1 MSSIELL
8 SSPHRPNSYRSD
20 NHHSV
25 SFEWTEL
32 MSVGTEPSI
41 VRKLGIPSLI
51 LIASICV
58 ALICAS
64 QTSHGADQPA
74 KAAVATHKHTNRLAR
89 ESSPYLLLHAHNPVD
104 WYPWGPEALERAKQE
119 NKPIFLSIGY
129 TSCYWCHVMERQVF
143 ENEEIAAYLN
153 EHFVCIKVD
162 REERPDIDELYM
174 LCLQVYLQLA
184 GSNQGGG
191 WPLSIFLT
199 PEGKPIAGGTYFPP
213 TDMPGRPG
221 FMTILKNVT
230 SAWTERQAD
239 VISTSE
245 LIAKEV
251 KRLSVP
257 QLVLQPVALNSAIV
271 AKSIDAINS
280 SYDPEHGGFDFSKD
294 AADAP
299 KFPIPA
305 RLELLQTIG
314 PFAETAEELMRKLDF
329 TLTRMEQGGIRDHL
343 GGGFHRY
350 STDRIWL
357 VPHFEKM
364 LYDNAQ
370 LASVYTRAYARTSLK
385 SFRQVAE
392 STLDFLLRDLLDP
405 EGGFH
410 SALDAET
417 NGVEGQHYVWSADEI
432 ATILT
437 PEEYPIAESV
447 YGLKEKSPF
456 EAGTVLHLSKSIPDA
471 AELLQ
476 LPVGELETKLS
487 EINSKLLAA
496 RKKRPALLKDD
507 KVLVGWNGLAI
518 QAFAEAGQT
527 FQRRDYTD
535 AAERAANFI
544 LQKVRSSDGLLLH
557 VSRGGEAKVPAYLED
572 YAALVSGL
580 LALHQ
585 STEDERW
592 LKESVRLTD
601 EMIEQCSDDRGG
613 FFLTSKRHDELLAR
627 PKNSYDSVIPSGNS
641 LAVRN
646 LVRLAKLTGNTRYRD
661 SASKTLET
669 FASQLEATPAGHACL
684 AVGLAEYLATYG
696 DSGTNTNL
704 TGGTGSRGTP
714 APANPD
720 PKPAAPDTTTENT
733 PSVVFA
739 TPSAEE
745 QLKHP
750 LIQAEALI
758 AEGGFA
764 PGSECPVVV
773 RIKIKE
779 GWHIN
784 ANPARPKFLKA
795 TELKGEFMNGSLLSK
810 VTYPPGTDIKSEGV
824 EEPISVYE
832 GTVELKTAITVPEN
846 ISSDSELV
854 TLTIRYQACN
864 EKECQA
870 PMRLILKGKLS
881 VGAGK

>member
-1 MSSIELL
+1 M
-8 SSPHRPNSYRSD
+8 
-20 NHHSV
+20 
-25 SFEWTEL
+25 W
-32 MSVGTEPSI
+32 
-41 VRKLGIPSLI
+41 KLGLSSLI
-51 LIASICV
+51 LVASILAGSACV
-58 ALICAS
+58 
-64 QTSHGADQPA
+64 GADQPA
-74 KAAVATHKHTNRLAR
+74 KDSAATHKHTNRLAR

-104 WYPWGPEALERAKQE
+104 WYAWGPEALDRAKKE
-119 NKPIFLSIGY
+119 NKPIFLSVGY

-221 FMTILKNVT
+221 IMTILKNVT

-251 KRLSVP
+251 KRLSSP
-257 QLVLQPVALNSAIV
+257 QLVLQPVALNSALV
-271 AKSIDAINS
+271 AKSIDAISS
-280 SYDPEHGGFDFSKD
+280 SYDPEYGGFDFSKD
-294 AADAP
+294 SPDAP

-314 PFAETAEELMRKLDF
+314 PFAETAPDLMQKLDF
-329 TLTRMEQGGIRDHL
+329 TLTRMELGGIRDHL

-385 SFRQVAE
+385 SYRQVAE
-392 STLDFLLRDLLDP
+392 STLDFLLREMLDP

-410 SALDAET
+410 AALDAET
-417 NGVEGQHYVWSADEI
+417 NGVEGKYYVWSADEI
-432 ATILT
+432 AKVLT
-437 PEEYPIAESV
+437 PEEYTLAESV
-447 YGLKEKSPF
+447 YGLDEKSPF
-456 EAGTVLHLSKSIPDA
+456 EAGTVLHLPKSIPDA
-471 AELLQ
+471 AEVLR
-476 LPVGELETKLS
+476 LPVGELETKLAQ
-487 EINSKLLAA
+487 IDAKLLAA
-496 RKKRPALLKDD
+496 RKQRPTLLKDD

-572 YAALVSGL
+572 YAALVCGL
-580 LALHQ
+580 LALHH
-585 STEDERW
+585 STDDERW

-601 EMIEQCSDDRGG
+601 EMIEQCGDDRGG

-627 PKNSYDSVIPSGNS
+627 PKNAYDSVVPSGNS

-661 SASKTLET
+661 GAKKLLET
-669 FASQLEATPAGHACL
+669 FASQVENSPAGHACL
-684 AVGLAEYLATYG
+684 ATGLAEYLAAYG
-696 DSGTNTNL
+696 EPGANNDL
-704 TGGTGSRGTP
+704 AGGPASTGTP
-714 APANPD
+714 EPGTPTKPE
-720 PKPAAPDTTTENT
+720 PKST
-733 PSVVFA
+733 PSDKATDKSQLVVFA
-739 TPSAEE
+739 APSPEE
-745 QLKHP
+745 KQKHS
-750 LIQAEALI
+750 LVQAEALI
-758 AEGGFA
+758 VEGAFT
-764 PGSECPVVV
+764 PGAECPVVV
-773 RIKIKE
+773 RIRIKD

-784 ANPARPKFLKA
+784 ANPAQPKFLKA
-795 TELKGEFMNGSLLSK
+795 TELKAEFTNGSQMGE
-810 VTYPPGTDIKSEGV
+810 VTYPPGTDIMSEGI

-832 GTVELKTAITVPEN
+832 GTIELKSTITVPEN
-846 ISSDSELV
+846 FSGQEENI

-864 EKECQA
+864 EKECKQL
-870 PMRLILKGKLS
+870 MKYILKGKLA
-881 VGAGK
+881 VGSAQ

>member
-1 MSSIELL
+1 MW
-8 SSPHRPNSYRSD
+8 R
-20 NHHSV
+20 
-25 SFEWTEL
+25 
-32 MSVGTEPSI
+32 
-41 VRKLGIPSLI
+41 LGLPSLI
-51 LIASICV
+51 LVASLFV
-58 ALICAS
+58 VQAS
-64 QTSHGADQPA
+64 VGADQPSQSP
-74 KAAVATHKHTNRLAR
+74 AASHKHTNRLAR
-89 ESSPYLLLHAHNPVD
+89 ESSPYLLLHSHNPVD
-104 WYPWGPEALERAKQE
+104 WYPWGPEALERAKTE
-119 NKPIFLSIGY
+119 NKPIFLSVGY

-230 SAWTERQAD
+230 SAWAERQAD

-251 KRLSVP
+251 KRLSTP
-257 QLVLQPVALNSAIV
+257 QLVLQPVALNSALV
-271 AKSIDAINS
+271 AKSIDAISS
-280 SYDPEHGGFDFSKD
+280 SYDPEYGGFVFSKD
-294 AADAP
+294 SADAP

-314 PFAETAEELMRKLDF
+314 PFAETAAELMQKLDF
-329 TLTRMEQGGIRDHL
+329 TLTRMELGGIRDHL

-385 SFRQVAE
+385 SYRQVAE
-392 STLDFLLRDLLDP
+392 STLDFLLRDMLDP

-410 SALDAET
+410 AALDAET

-432 ATILT
+432 AKILT

-456 EAGTVLHLSKSIPDA
+456 EAGTVLHLPKSIPDA
-471 AELLQ
+471 AESLEI
-476 LPVGELETKLS
+476 PVSELEAKLAL
-487 EINSKLLAA
+487 INTKLLAA

-507 KVLVGWNGLAI
+507 KILVGWNGLAI

-572 YAALVSGL
+572 YAALVGGL

-592 LKESVRLTD
+592 LQESVRLTN
-601 EMIEQCSDDRGG
+601 EMIEQCGDGRGG
-613 FFLTSKRHDELLAR
+613 FFLTSKRHEELLAR

-661 SASKTLET
+661 GAKKTLET
-669 FASQLEATPAGHACL
+669 FAAQIENTPAGHACL
-684 AVGLAEYLATYG
+684 ATGLAEYLAAYG
-696 DSGTNTNL
+696 EP
-704 TGGTGSRGTP
+704 GSNNDLAGSPGSPATPETGTP
-714 APANPD
+714 SKPD
-720 PKPAAPDTTTENT
+720 PKPSTPGKAAD
-733 PSVVFA
+733 SAQMVVFA
-739 TPSAEE
+739 TPSPEE
-745 QLKHP
+745 KQKHP

-758 AEGGFA
+758 VAGAFT
-764 PGSECPVVV
+764 PGAECPVV
-773 RIKIKE
+773 ITMQIKE

-795 TELKGEFMNGSLLSK
+795 TELKAEFTNGSQLGQ
-810 VTYPPGTDIKSEGV
+810 VTYPPGTDLMSEGV

-832 GTVELKTAITVPEN
+832 GTIELKGTITVPEN
-846 ISSDSELV
+846 FSGKDESV

-864 EKECQA
+864 EKECQQ
-870 PMRLILKGKLS
+870 PMKYILKGKLA
-881 VGAGK
+881 VGADQ